1 MVSRRFSCFQFLE
14 LSFPG
19 LSFYQRWVVVEK
31 MSLNQTLL
39 RWGFVLR
46 YQVCDGEREET
57 FLSCFF
63 FLLKTLQIWDERLVQ
78 LLLLVV

>member
-1 MVSRRFSCFQFLE
+1 M
-14 LSFPG
+14 
-19 LSFYQRWVVVEK
+19 VEK